1 MSRER
6 LCFQACCLIKFKI
19 VQAMNKKLFS
29 LLCAII
35 TSILWGSA
43 FVAQDMGMDYIGPY
57 TFSVGR
63 FLIGFLTLLPFF
75 FIFEFKKIII
85 VNIDKK
91 QIAYYL
97 FFLGF
102 VLAIGQ
108 ALQQIS
114 LIYTDV
120 ANTGVFTV
128 MYVLVVPVISYFI
141 FSKKFHWSIWPAV
154 VFCLIGGLLLSELK
168 NTSVRLG
175 DSLGILS
182 AFCWGIHIILIRKT
196 IDIFNYPIT
205 IAMSQCLIGCLILIL
220 PMYFFETPTLSN
232 ILKDSYEILYVGV
245 LSSALAFLL
254 QTYSLQNISPAPA
267 AIIFSLEGVVAAI
280 LAWLILDQFLNEI
293 KILGIFLILSAVIFS
308 QLMPI
313 YDKRRYG
320 RN

>member
-1 MSRER
+1 
-6 LCFQACCLIKFKI
+6 
-19 VQAMNKKLFS
+19 MNKKAFS
-29 LLCAII
+29 LVCAII

-43 FVAQDMGMDYIGPY
+43 FVAQDMGMDFIGPY

-63 FLIGFLTLLPFF
+63 FFVGFLSLLPLFL
-75 FIFEFKKIII
+75 IFELKKIKII
-85 VNIDKK
+85 NVNKK
-91 QIAYYL
+91 KVTYLL

-102 VLAIGQ
+102 ILAIGQ

-128 MYVLVVPVISYFI
+128 MYVLVVPVISYFV
-141 FSKKFHWSIWPAV
+141 FSKKIHWSIWPAV
-154 VFCLIGGLLLSELK
+154 IFCLIGGLLLSELN

-175 DSLGILS
+175 DSLGVLS

-205 IAMSQCLIGCLILIL
+205 IAMSQCFIGCLILIL
-220 PMYFFETPTLSN
+220 PMYIFEAPTLNN
-232 ILKDSYEILYVGV
+232 ILKDSYEILYVGI

-254 QTYSLQNISPAPA
+254 QNYSLQNISPAPA

-313 YDKRRYG
+313 YDKKRHG

>member
-1 MSRER
+1 MD
-6 LCFQACCLIKFKI
+6 KKI
-19 VQAMNKKLFS
+19 FS
-29 LLCAII
+29 LICAII

-43 FVAQDMGMDYIGPY
+43 FVAQDMGMDFIGPY

-63 FLIGFLTLLPFF
+63 FFVGFLSLLPFF
-75 FIFEFKKIII
+75 FFFEYNKVKKI
-85 VNIDKK
+85 NINKK
-91 QIAYYL
+91 KIFYFL

-102 VLAIGQ
+102 VLAVGQ

-128 MYVLVVPVISYFI
+128 FYVLVVPVISYFI
-141 FSKKFHWSIWPAV
+141 FSKKMHWSVWPAV
-154 VFCLIGGLLLSELK
+154 FFCLIGGLLLSELK

-205 IAMSQCLIGCLILIL
+205 IAMSQCFIGCLILIL
-220 PMYFFETPTLSN
+220 PMYFFESPTWSN

-313 YDKRRYG
+313 YDKKRYG